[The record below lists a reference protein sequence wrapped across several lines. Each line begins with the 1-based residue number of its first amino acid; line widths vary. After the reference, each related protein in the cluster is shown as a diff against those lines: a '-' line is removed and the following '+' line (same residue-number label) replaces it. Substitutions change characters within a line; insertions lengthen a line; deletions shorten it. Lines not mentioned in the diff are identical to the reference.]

1 MTASSYGHT
10 ATLLADGTV
19 LIAAPTGSPGLAS
32 GELYDPSAGMFTH
45 KGAKLE
51 WLDSSA
57 ASVLMNGTVLISGG
71 AETSTTG
78 ECLAGVI
85 LYDPAAGSFAAG
97 ENMPRCRYSH
107 TSTLLPDGTVL
118 IAGGDTPD
126 CRPITGGMQC
136 YFHSGTLIGAE
147 LYDPATARFSATGDV
162 TTPRY
167 AHTATLL
174 NNGQVLIIGGVR
186 YWPAGRVPTSEVI
199 ASAELYTPLLLVP
212 ASRSGRTSKEVTP
225 VVR

>member
-1 MTASSYGHT
+1 
-10 ATLLADGTV
+10 
-19 LIAAPTGSPGLAS
+19 
-32 GELYDPSAGMFTH
+32 
-45 KGAKLE
+45 
-51 WLDSSA
+51 
-57 ASVLMNGTVLISGG
+57 
-71 AETSTTG
+71 
-78 ECLAGVI
+78 
-85 LYDPAAGSFAAG
+85 
-97 ENMPRCRYSH
+97 
-107 TSTLLPDGTVL
+107 
-118 IAGGDTPD
+118 
-126 CRPITGGMQC
+126 MQC